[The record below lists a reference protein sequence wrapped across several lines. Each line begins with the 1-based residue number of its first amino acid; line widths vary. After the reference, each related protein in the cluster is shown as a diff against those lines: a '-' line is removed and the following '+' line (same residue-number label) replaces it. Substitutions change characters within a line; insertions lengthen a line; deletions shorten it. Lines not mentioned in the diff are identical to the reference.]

1 VSAGPAST
9 SDAPVDVLVTGVGAV
24 GAYAVEFLARTPGL
38 NRVVALD
45 VNADAA
51 AGVAIRAE
59 AGAAMEGHTVRV
71 EGYGADLRN
80 VDATAAL
87 IAEFQPKAVLHIATL
102 LPIGR
107 MAKELDPAVF
117 TKLRQAGFGT
127 WMPVNALLSLQLVR
141 AIEAAGTDTAF
152 IDIPFPDFINPV
164 LSRMGFDVLAG
175 GGNVDNLVGQLRVG
189 IARSRGI
196 SVDRVRVAL
205 VAPHAVAESFQ
216 REHSSSGWQYIARAF
231 VDDVDVT
238 ESTDIEGI
246 LGSTSAVI
254 EHVALDSRVASSGV
268 AMATAVAKG
277 ETAYVHAAGPQG
289 LVGGYPVSLSA
300 SGTEILLPDGVT
312 LDEAVAVNEA
322 GLVAGGIE
330 SIGADGTIV
339 FTDNA
344 VATMSELF
352 GVTHATVDPSS
363 IDEHAAEL
371 VSAYRRYIE
380 EH

>member
-1 VSAGPAST
+1 MSAAV

-38 NRVVALD
+38 ERVVALD
-45 VNADAA
+45 VNGDAA

-59 AGAAMEGHTVRV
+59 AGAAVEGHTVRV
-71 EGYGADLRN
+71 EGYGADLRD
-80 VDATAAL
+80 VDQTASL
-87 IAEFQPKAVLHIATL
+87 IAQFRPKAVLHIATM

-107 MAKELDPAVF
+107 MAKDLDPAVF
-117 TKLRQAGFGT
+117 TQLRQAGFGT

-141 AIEAAGTDTAF
+141 AIRDAGTDTAF

-189 IARSRGI
+189 IARARDVT
-196 SVDRVRVAL
+196 VDRVRVAL

-216 REHSSSGWQYIARAF
+216 REHASSGFAYIARVF

-238 ESTDIEGI
+238 GETDVERT
-246 LGSTSAVI
+246 LGETSAII
-254 EHVALDSRVASSGV
+254 EHVPLDSRVASSGV
-268 AMATAVAKG
+268 GMAKAVALG
-277 ETAYVHAAGPQG
+277 ETAYVHAAGPKG
-289 LVGGYPVSLSA
+289 LVGGYPVHLSA
-300 SGTEILLPDGVT
+300 AGAELALPEGIGFE
-312 LDEAVAVNEA
+312 EAVAVNEA

-330 SIGADGTIV
+330 SIREDGTIV
-339 FTDNA
+339 FTENA
-344 VATMSELF
+344 VRTMTELF

-363 IDEHAAEL
+363 IEAHAAEL
-371 VSAYRRYIE
+371 VTAYRRYTE

>member
-1 VSAGPAST
+1 V

-38 NRVVALD
+38 ERVVALD
-45 VNADAA
+45 VNGDAA

-59 AGAAMEGHTVRV
+59 AGAAVEGHTVRV
-71 EGYGADLRN
+71 EGYGADLRD
-80 VDATAAL
+80 VDQTASL
-87 IAEFQPKAVLHIATL
+87 IAQFRPKAVLHIATM

-107 MAKELDPAVF
+107 MAKDLDPAVF
-117 TKLRQAGFGT
+117 TQLRQAGFGT

-141 AIEAAGTDTAF
+141 AIRDAGTDTAF

-189 IARSRGI
+189 IARARDVT
-196 SVDRVRVAL
+196 VDRVRVAL

-216 REHSSSGWQYIARAF
+216 REHASSGFAYIARVF

-238 ESTDIEGI
+238 GETDVERT
-246 LGSTSAVI
+246 LGETSAII
-254 EHVALDSRVASSGV
+254 EHVPLDSRVASSGV
-268 AMATAVAKG
+268 GMAKAVALG
-277 ETAYVHAAGPQG
+277 ETAYVHAAGPKG
-289 LVGGYPVSLSA
+289 LVGGYPVHLSA
-300 SGTEILLPDGVT
+300 AGAELALPEGIGFE
-312 LDEAVAVNEA
+312 EAVAVNEA

-330 SIGADGTIV
+330 SIREDGTIV
-339 FTDNA
+339 FTENA
-344 VATMSELF
+344 VRTMTELF

-363 IDEHAAEL
+363 IEAHAAEL
-371 VSAYRRYIE
+371 VTAYRRYTE